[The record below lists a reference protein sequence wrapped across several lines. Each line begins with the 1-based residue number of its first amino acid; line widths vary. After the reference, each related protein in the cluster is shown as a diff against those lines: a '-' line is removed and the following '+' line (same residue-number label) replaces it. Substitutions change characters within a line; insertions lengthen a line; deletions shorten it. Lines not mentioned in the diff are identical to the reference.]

1 MKNIFKTLL
10 LTVCV
15 SILTCEAYSQ
25 APAKAT
31 IKNAVK
37 ATGEQAAPQ
46 NPPVKGIGVVVKKNP
61 GSGASIQSVTNTEG
75 VTTFEITEN
84 GNYTFT
90 LTLPTTNAVVAKG
103 AGTGVRAVKV
113 GLGKNP
119 PGAIIA
125 YQVPNE
131 NGEVSF
137 NSLAPGSYFIK
148 IEAAEKAET
157 MPVKNAK

>member
-1 MKNIFKTLL
+1 MKNIFKILL
-10 LTVCV
+10 LTVSV
-15 SILTCEAYSQ
+15 SMLASEAYCQ

-37 ATGEQAAPQ
+37 ATGEPAAPQ
-46 NPPVKGIGVVVKKNP
+46 LPPVKGIGLVVKKSN
-61 GSGASIQSVTNTEG
+61 GGASIPSVTNNEG
-75 VTTFEITEN
+75 VTSFEITEN
-84 GNYTFT
+84 GNYIFT
-90 LTLPTTNAVVAKG
+90 VTLPTTNGVVAKG
-103 AGTGVRAVKV
+103 AGTGVKGVKV

-119 PGAIIA
+119 SGVIIA

-137 NSLAPGSYFIK
+137 NSLTPGSYFIK